1 MRSPGSF
8 QSLTAACLI
17 VAGMICVVQASEFRT
32 MGPRA
37 LSMGGAAVAC
47 PTPAYAAYYNPAAL
61 GLDDRGAFDIALG
74 LNIRDTGLTE
84 HLDPLSSY
92 DWNTAIDNPQ
102 GPDAAA
108 IITELRTIKS
118 TDALMIMPDGAVG
131 LRIGSFAGGVF
142 ASAQIVAYGH
152 LDTVHLNKTSPLDDP
167 NSFAFN
173 SSTLYAQGLGLV
185 EVPLAYGH
193 AFNMRESGTISVGGA
208 LKFIEGATYD
218 IRQGILIT
226 SDSEQLRKKLEDGSE
241 ISAGFGVDLGV
252 IYRTAGDGLSLGL
265 LARNVNSPAFVTATG
280 ASFAED
286 AQIRAGAAYN
296 ITKQLLVALDID
308 VTANKTLIPGHNSRQ
323 ISTGIGYEGSIG
335 SIRAGLMKNI
345 EGDGAPIAWSLGLSL
360 GGETFHLD
368 LAGSVASSWQKYD
381 DYNFPVEGGFTLAL
395 GGGW

>member
-1 MRSPGSF
+1 
-8 QSLTAACLI
+8 
-17 VAGMICVVQASEFRT
+17 
-32 MGPRA
+32 
-37 LSMGGAAVAC
+37 MGGAAVAC
-47 PTPAYAAYYNPAAL
+47 PAPAYAAYYNPAAL
-61 GLDDRGAFDIALG
+61 GLNDRGALDIALG
-74 LNIRDTGLTE
+74 LNIRDTGLAE
-84 HLDPLSSY
+84 HLDPLTGY
-92 DWNTAIDNPQ
+92 DWNAATDNPQ

-108 IITELRTIKS
+108 IITELRKIKS
-118 TDALMIMPDGAVG
+118 TDALMIMPAGAIG

-142 ASAQIVAYGH
+142 PSAQIVAYGH

-173 SSTLYAQGLGLV
+173 SSALYAQGLGLI

-193 AFNMRESGTISVGGA
+193 AFKMGESGTVSVGGA
-208 LKFIEGATYD
+208 LKFIEGVTYD

-226 SDSEQLRKKLEDGSE
+226 TDSKDIQKRLEDGNE

-252 IYRTAGDGLSLGL
+252 IYRTAGDCLSLGL
-265 LARNVNSPAFVTATG
+265 LARNVNSPAFVTTTG

-308 VTANKTLIPGHNSRQ
+308 VTANETLIPGYNSRQ
-323 ISTGIGYEGSIG
+323 ISAGVGYEGSIG

-368 LAGSVASSWQKYD
+368 LAGSVSGSWQKYD
-381 DYNFPVEGGFTLAL
+381 NYNFPAEGGFTLAL